1 MNNMNNIFWRFLVLI
16 VLAISSLQA
25 EIQKAESISFG
36 PMQIGENRVS
46 IDSKNIDLVIS
57 ARGIKVSAEVIKH
70 SFEWVRFN
78 KVLLLPRAR
87 VKIVIDSND
96 QEMYLKYQDQII
108 LPQYSSNKLFFSEFY
123 ISIFQ
128 PDEILIFVNNQNVG
142 KISIVSKQSQVSD
155 AKKNHMI
162 DYSCAPYHL
171 QIEGLDNEYISVGC
185 ILHKIG
191 RFKREAG
198 MLEIYWTSANYILDD
213 HSLPPYIATMVSNHP
228 VKFKVTGKKG
238 DKRIVTMRASV
249 PKKLHRL
256 NFAMGLGPYYY
267 ETNHDFETE
276 KAGWAPSAM
285 IYSKYAITQ
294 GSSLRFFDAFVWKD
308 GYFNNSGMYFAYD
321 LAMAFDNRFIVIPL
335 LGFQGLSVKYSKDV
349 KSYHK
354 IIYPQGLELV
364 YLHPFGKKNYS
375 FVMGLFTNASVVE
388 DHYKNFWVRYGKKI
402 FWELNYISWKKEEKK
417 ASMWGLSVG
426 FPLMQF
432 L

>member
-1 MNNMNNIFWRFLVLI
+1 MVL
-16 VLAISSLQA
+16 LISCLQA
-25 EIQKAESISFG
+25 EIQKTESISFG
-36 PMQIGENRVS
+36 PMQIGENRIP
-46 IDSKNIDLVIS
+46 IDSKNIDLVIN
-57 ARGIKVSAEVIKH
+57 AQGLKVSAEINQH

-87 VKIVIDSND
+87 VKIVIDSHN

-108 LPQYSSNKLFFSEFY
+108 LPQYSPNKLFFSEFY
-123 ISIFQ
+123 VSLFQ
-128 PDEILIFVNNQNVG
+128 PDDILLFVNNQNVG
-142 KISIVSKQSQVSD
+142 RISIVSKQGQISN
-155 AKKNHMI
+155 ANKNHMI
-162 DYSCAPYHL
+162 DYSCAPYNLH
-171 QIEGLDNEYISVGC
+171 IEGLDNEYISVGC

-213 HSLPPYIATMVSNHP
+213 HSLPPYIATMVNNHP

-238 DKRIVTMRASV
+238 DKRIVTIKASV
-249 PKKLHRL
+249 QKNLHRL
-256 NFAMGLGPYYY
+256 KFAMGLGPYYY
-267 ETNHDFETE
+267 ETNHNIEIK
-276 KAGWAPSAM
+276 KAGWAPVGM
-285 IYSKYAITQ
+285 LYSKYDITQ

-321 LAMAFDNRFIVIPL
+321 LAVAFDNRFMVIPL
-335 LGFQGLSVKYSKDV
+335 LGFQGLSVKYSKDYG
-349 KSYHK
+349 SYHK

-364 YLHPFGKKNYS
+364 YMHPFGKRNYS
-375 FVMGLFTNASVVE
+375 LIMGLFTNASVVE
-388 DHYKNFWVRYGKKI
+388 DHYKNFWIRYGKKI
-402 FWELNYISWKKEEKK
+402 FWELNYISWKKEEKE

>member
-1 MNNMNNIFWRFLVLI
+1 MNHMNNIFLQIFVLI
-16 VLAISSLQA
+16 VFSISSLQA

-46 IDSKNIDLVIS
+46 IDSKNIDLVIN
-57 ARGIKVSAEVIKH
+57 ARGIKVSAEINQH

-87 VKIVIDSND
+87 VKIIIDSSD
-96 QEMYLKYQDQII
+96 QEIYLKYQDQII

-123 ISIFQ
+123 ISVFQ
-128 PDEILIFVNNQNVG
+128 PDDILLFVNNQNVG
-142 KISIVSKQSQVSD
+142 KISIVSKQNQVKD

-162 DYSCAPYHL
+162 DYSCAPYSL
-171 QIEGLDNEYISVGC
+171 QIDGLDNEYISVGC

-213 HSLPPYIATMVSNHP
+213 HALPPYIATMVNNHP
-228 VKFKVTGKKG
+228 IKFKVTGKKG
-238 DKRIVTMRASV
+238 DKRIVTIKASV
-249 PKKLHRL
+249 PKNLHRL
-256 NFAMGLGPYYY
+256 KFAMGLGPYFF
-267 ETNHDFETE
+267 ETNHNIET
-276 KAGWAPSAM
+276 KKSGWAPSGM
-285 IYSKYAITQ
+285 IYSKYDITQ
-294 GSSLRFFDAFVWKD
+294 GSSLRFFDAFLWKD
-308 GYFNNSGMYFAYD
+308 GYFNNAGMYFAYD
-321 LAMAFDNRFIVIPL
+321 LATAFDNRFIVIPL
-335 LGFQGLSVKYSKDV
+335 LGFQGLSVKYSKDFN
-349 KSYHK
+349 SYHK

-364 YLHPFGKKNYS
+364 YMHPFGKKNYS
-375 FVMGLFTNASVVE
+375 LVMGLFTNASVVE

-402 FWELNYISWKKEEKK
+402 FWELNYISWKKEEKA